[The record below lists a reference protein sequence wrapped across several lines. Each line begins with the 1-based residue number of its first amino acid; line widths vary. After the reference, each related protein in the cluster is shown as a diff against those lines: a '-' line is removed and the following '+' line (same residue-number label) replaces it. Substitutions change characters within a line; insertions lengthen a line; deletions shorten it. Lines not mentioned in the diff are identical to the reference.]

1 MTFSKSNARHSRK
14 TTFRVTVYSLNFK
27 YFSVRDMYF
36 YGLMNWSCLN
46 KEYHS
51 SVEYSRSLYDVKPHV
66 LTAHLPKMPGQ
77 SVLYMRSDKK
87 CHVSACRREPATG
100 TLRNR
105 TVGRLSTAEWRKNI
119 ARECAFPVW
128 SDIFALFYRAV
139 LSLPA
144 VLLCKVRRL
153 GCLMASYL
161 NTKHISLRLEH
172 LFWMVILVMLFTVFR
187 SYGTMVDRKALFQ
200 SLRTEV
206 VK

>member
-14 TTFRVTVYSLNFK
+14 TAFRVTVYSLNFK
-27 YFSVRDMYF
+27 YFSVRGMYF
-36 YGLMNWSCLN
+36 YGLMNWSCLH
-46 KEYHS
+46 KDYHS

-100 TLRNR
+100 TLHNR
-105 TVGRLSTAEWRKNI
+105 TVGRLSTAEWGKNI

-128 SDIFALFYRAV
+128 RDIFALCYRAV